1 MKECQAFLWYANL
14 LIASW
19 QVCSFEESMTRLKK
33 VVYKNRVR
41 VKEFLADFDRL
52 RSGTMYEN
60 FFISGLSIAGLDKK
74 LSPQQIETIVDAYRV
89 QVTPSLS
96 MIDWIRFVEDVDI
109 IFTKKVW
116 CLSARVLGT

>member
-1 MKECQAFLWYANL
+1 MA
-14 LIASW
+14 
-19 QVCSFEESMTRLKK
+19 RLKK

-60 FFISGLSIAGLDKK
+60 FFITGLSIAGLDKK

-116 CLSARVLGT
+116 HLWHVF